1 MALAPPAIVE
11 APRRAPW
18 ARGLMASVPV
28 VTHDDDRFVAGV
40 EMSPVVCDDV
50 EAIDVCTVVALAT
63 DRSRPGVR
71 SFSPIIL
78 IGRDICSPA
87 QWRTSDGQVRAVEHL
102 RSLGS
107 KAIEAELWTAVTSGA
122 NPHLADP
129 TTTIVVAGAQ
139 APAIGLAR
147 LVQAIADS
155 STGSG
160 VIHARPL
167 VVEMWVAANLLTQ
180 DLDGRLRTHTGVLVV
195 AGSGYDGTGPN
206 GEAVTATSEWAY
218 ATGTVVVHQGPAQ
231 LVTDDITAASDTR
244 GNSTGWRV
252 EMGAIAIWDGCLTA
266 TVEINPTA

>member
-40 EMSPVVCDDV
+40 EMSPVVCNDV
-50 EAIDVCTVVALAT
+50 ESFDPCTVVALTGA
-63 DRSRPGVR
+63 RSRPDAR
-71 SFSPIIL
+71 SFTPII
-78 IGRDICSPA
+78 IVGRDICSPA
-87 QWRTSDGQVRAVEHL
+87 QWRTSDGQARAAEHL

-107 KAIEAELWTAVTSGA
+107 KAIEAELFTAATSA
-122 NPHLADP
+122 SNHHLADP
-129 TTTIVVAGAQ
+129 STTIVVAGAQ
-139 APAIGLAR
+139 TPPLGLAN
-147 LVQAIADS
+147 LVQAIAD
-155 STGSG
+155 GSGGNG

-167 VVEMWVAANLLTQ
+167 VVEIWARYHLLTQ

-195 AGSGYDGTGPN
+195 AGSGYAGTGPA

-218 ATGTVVVHQGPAQ
+218 ASSAVAVHQGPAS
-231 LVTDDITAASDTR
+231 LVTDDITAASNTR

-252 EMGAIAIWDGCLTA
+252 EMGAIAVWDGCLTA
-266 TVEINPTA
+266 AVEINPTA